1 VLREADGTGFF
12 HDQKA
17 NGGFGW
23 PPFSLRQYRLQ
34 LTYHRNNKAR
44 VSTSQFLSL
53 AGNDADEIVTLDI
66 PLQTQ

>member
-1 VLREADGTGFF
+1 MAQVF

-17 NGGFGW
+17 NGGSGGT
-23 PPFSLRQYRLQ
+23 PFSLRQYRLQ
-34 LTYHRNNKAR
+34 LTYHRNKKAR
-44 VSTSQFLSL
+44 VSTSQVLSQ